1 MRKLFLLPMLLGGCA
16 AHVTAPPPLPVV
28 RTVEVKTPVA
38 LPCPPLE
45 ELGAEPSYPDTTP
58 ALQNAADIFS
68 RVKLLLQGR
77 ALRDARLRRYK
88 AAKESC

>member
-1 MRKLFLLPMLLGGCA
+1 MKKLIFLPIALSGCA

-28 RTVEVKTPVA
+28 RTIEVKTPVA
-38 LPCPPLE
+38 VPCKPIE
-45 ELGAEPSYPDTTP
+45 ELGDEPSYPDTTP
-58 ALQNAADIFS
+58 ALQTAADIFA